1 MCAKNYAP
9 GYSCSGHEMRARL
22 VGGRG
27 RARAWLAGCN
37 SLQRAVPLVNRNLT
51 LRQHTQARSVA
62 SASSA
67 ASRNILFKVT
77 GSDKLG
83 VVASFSRV
91 LSNHD
96 AQIMDVNQSACTVH
110 STFSLDLLARCAPS
124 GDVIQDMLITA
135 QDMGVKLQVVAL
147 EAAKMRSDGSDGLRY
162 KLTLFN
168 RGLRFDSLAAV
179 SEAAAQV
186 GLSIERMDRLTPL
199 DPTAS
204 RPPTALRIVLEAGGT
219 PGLDPTKS
227 TSVDIDTFIQ
237 SLRAL
242 QNVLDCHLLLERAPY
257 PASSIIYA
265 ADILNVP

>member
-1 MCAKNYAP
+1 MCA
-9 GYSCSGHEMRARL
+9 RF

-27 RARAWLAGCN
+27 GALAWLPGCT
-37 SLQRAVPLVNRNLT
+37 STPRTVPHAVGRNLT
-51 LRQHTQARSVA
+51 LRQHTQARSAA

-67 ASRNILFKVT
+67 ASRNILFKAT

-96 AQIMDVNQSACTVH
+96 AQIMDVDQSACTVH

-124 GDVIQDMLITA
+124 GDVIQDMLVTA

-147 EAAKMRSDGSDGLRY
+147 EAANMRSDGSDGLRY

-168 RGLRFDSLAAV
+168 RGLSFDSLAAV

-199 DPTAS
+199 DPMAT

-219 PGLDPTKS
+219 PGPEPINS
-227 TSVDIDTFIQ
+227 ASVDIDAFVQ
-237 SLRAL
+237 SLRSL
-242 QNVLDCHLLLERAPY
+242 QNGLDCHLLLEGAVY
-257 PASSIIYA
+257 LASFTHS
-265 ADILNVP
+265 LLVFVM